1 MANPVT
7 LGVMSI
13 GGKVI
18 GSLAGA
24 RSANAQ
30 QAQQNQQA
38 LDRHN
43 LANYK
48 AKSQTIQANAAAAAK
63 AAAIAR
69 MNRAIERNSL
79 RQLYTNSQSLQ
90 IEQTNRRSD
99 LVRKSNEAVEISK
112 TRAMQSNIQTES
124 AMIGRINNLQNKALV
139 KAMGDTDR
147 LFEIQRK
154 NLVETRKKAL
164 ASRGDESFVP
174 QKFVEGDVGT
184 FYDNSSANMTG
195 ALIKAVGSA
204 AGAAHEFFYDD

>member
-1 MANPVT
+1 MADPVT
-7 LGVMSI
+7 LGVMAV
-13 GGKVI
+13 GGKVL
-18 GSLAGA
+18 GGVANA
-24 RSANAQ
+24 RSASAQ

-79 RQLYTNSQSLQ
+79 RQLYINSQSLQ
-90 IEQTNRRSD
+90 IEQTNKRSD
-99 LVRKSNEAVEISK
+99 LIKKSNENAEIIK
-112 TRAMQSNIQTES
+112 TRAMQSNLQSES
-124 AMIGRINNLQNKALV
+124 AMLERIQRLQTKEMA
-139 KAMGDTDR
+139 KGMSDTDR

-154 NLVETRKKAL
+154 NLVEARKKAL

-174 QKFVEGDVGT
+174 QQFVEGEVGT
-184 FYDNSSANMTG
+184 FYDSSSANMTG
-195 ALIKAVGSA
+195 ALLGAIGSA
-204 AGAAHEFFYDD
+204 AGTIHGFID